1 MVIDDTFGHINVY
14 TNTNKPHE
22 FIQKVKEHLL
32 SFKNIKVSNET
43 VETYK
48 KINIA
53 RLIRRMNSVDSIGE
67 MMVQSHLGNME
78 FFNDLAMIKS
88 LTYEDVVSVR
98 KYFEED
104 AMCSVII
111 SEQN

>member
-1 MVIDDTFGHINVY
+1 
-14 TNTNKPHE
+14 
-22 FIQKVKEHLL
+22 
-32 SFKNIKVSNET
+32 
-43 VETYK
+43 
-48 KINIA
+48 
-53 RLIRRMNSVDSIGE
+53 MNSVDSIGE

-104 AMCSVII
+104 AICSVII
-111 SEQN
+111 EE